1 MAEDNVL
8 QLHKDQ
14 PMGEVVQLHKE
25 AELSIIDG
33 RVLNGAERARDLMV
47 ARVVHPVRT
56 HARGWRPVRGTVST
70 AGYGVLGLGRAG
82 QAAWR
87 WVSAAELE
95 QHLAGKPDLVVK
107 ERARRR
113 KVAAW
118 VGGGTLLAF
127 GVAVQT
133 EALLVGLIALVILMG
148 AGVVERILRRAP
160 GEGSH
165 GERPAIGKEPSRKA
179 VRQAFANAKVGKV
192 DDISVL
198 TPGTQRTPE
207 GNAWM
212 AVVQFPEGVT
222 YKETLKKLP
231 GLASAMG
238 VGLSQLALDPVRG
251 NEGRGIVWC
260 ADSDP
265 LSGPPIPSPLL
276 KLDRPFD
283 FWNDRIP
290 VGGDVRGR
298 PLDFSL
304 VERTLLVG
312 GEQGGG
318 KSVLCNNVLCAI
330 ALDPYMRMILID
342 GKGVD
347 LLDYAEIAETLIAKP
362 DPAAFLNLLDELIAE
377 MEERYDLMG
386 KLRVK
391 KITEDI
397 AAEYGLHPIFLH
409 VDELAFFTRSDLGAD
424 ITEKLRDIVSRGRA
438 AAIITSAATQRPS
451 AKVIDTDLRDLMQ
464 VRIALRC
471 STNSSS
477 DMILS
482 QGWASAGFSAKDID
496 MEQRGAG
503 LILHEGSQPV
513 RMRSNM
519 LTDPQITELCRR
531 AYRLREKVG
540 TLPKSDARPLVRL
553 LKAMLTVMGEGDR
566 MHTDRILAGLSE
578 RSADY
583 DGWDASRLA
592 GELPQGIR
600 PQGTEGVKAIASDGV
615 ERNRNGYRR
624 VDLQRA
630 LDRA

>member
-1 MAEDNVL
+1 MNNVVPL
-8 QLHKDQ
+8 RKNTDL
-14 PMGEVVQLHKE
+14 EVPSSTALDIV
-25 AELSIIDG
+25 DG
-33 RVLNGAERARDLMV
+33 KVLNGAERARDLMV
-47 ARVVHPVRT
+47 ACVVHPVRVRT
-56 HARGWRPVRGTVST
+56 RGWQPVSETGRTLR
-70 AGYGVLGLGRAG
+70 YGFLGLGRAG
-82 QAAWR
+82 RAMWH
-87 WVSAAELE
+87 WVGAAEFE
-95 QHLAGKPDLVVK
+95 QQKATKPELVEKV
-107 ERARRR
+107 RARRR
-113 KVAAW
+113 KVAW
-118 VGGGTLLAF
+118 SVGGGTLVTF
-127 GVAVQT
+127 GVEVQIHAA
-133 EALLVGLIALVILMG
+133 EVGLVALVILMG
-148 AGVVERILRRAP
+148 AGVVERLLRRAP
-160 GEGSH
+160 AEGSH

-179 VRQAFANAKVGKV
+179 VRQAFAKAKVGKV
-192 DDISVL
+192 DEISVL

-238 VGLSQLALDPVRG
+238 VGLSQVALDPVRG
-251 NEGRGIVWC
+251 NEGRGVVWC

-276 KLDRPFD
+276 RLDRPFD
-283 FWNDRIP
+283 FWADQIP
-290 VGGDVRGR
+290 IGADVRGR
-298 PLDFSL
+298 PLGFSL

-330 ALDPYMRMILID
+330 ALDPYMRLILID

-362 DPAAFLNLLDELIAE
+362 DPAAFVKLLDELIAE
-377 MEERYDLMG
+377 MEDRYDLMG

-391 KITEDI
+391 KITKDI

-409 VDELAFFTRSDLGAD
+409 VDELAYFTRSDLGAD

-451 AKVIDTDLRDLMQ
+451 SKVVDTDLRDLMQ

-471 STNSSS
+471 STDSSS

-482 QGWASAGFSAKDID
+482 QGWASAGFSARDID

-503 LILHEGSQPV
+503 LILHEGSQPT
-513 RMRSNM
+513 RMRTNM
-519 LTDPQITELCRR
+519 LTDPQIAELCRR
-531 AYRLREKVG
+531 AYRLREKAG
-540 TLPKSDARPLVRL
+540 TLPKSDARPLPRL
-553 LKAMLTVMGEGDR
+553 LKAMLAVMGEDER
-566 MHTDRILAGLSE
+566 MHTDRILAGLADQSM
-578 RSADY
+578 DY
-583 DGWDASRLA
+583 DGWDATRLA
-592 GELPQGIR
+592 GELPTGIR
-600 PQGTEGVKAIASDGV
+600 PAGTEGVKAIASDGV

-624 VDLQRA
+624 TDLLRA

>member
-1 MAEDNVL
+1 MNNVV
-8 QLHKDQ
+8 
-14 PMGEVVQLHKE
+14 PIRKE
-25 AELSIIDG
+25 TGLESPPPTALNVIDG
-33 RVLNGAERARDLMV
+33 KVLDGAERARDVLV
-47 ARVVHPVRT
+47 ARVVRPVRART
-56 HARGWRPVRGTVST
+56 RGWQPIRGTVST
-70 AGYGVLGLGRAG
+70 AGYGVLGIARAGRAT
-82 QAAWR
+82 WR

-118 VGGGTLLAF
+118 SSGSALVITGM
-127 GVAVQT
+127 AVQT
-133 EALLVGLIALVILMG
+133 EAVLVGIVALVILMG
-148 AGVVERILRRAP
+148 AGVVERLMRRAP
-160 GEGSH
+160 ADGVQ

-179 VRQAFANAKVGKV
+179 VRQAFAKARVGKV
-192 DDISVL
+192 DEISVL
-198 TPGTQRTPE
+198 APGTQRTQE

-212 AVVQFPEGVT
+212 AVIQFPEGVT

-238 VGLSQLALDPVRG
+238 VGLSQVALDPVRG
-251 NEGRGIVWC
+251 NEGRGVVWC

-276 KLDRPFD
+276 RLDRPFD
-283 FWNDRIP
+283 FWTDQIP
-290 VGGDVRGR
+290 IGADVRGR
-298 PLDFSL
+298 PLGFSL

-318 KSVLCNNVLCAI
+318 KSVLCNNVLCAV
-330 ALDPYMRMILID
+330 ALDPYKRMILID

-362 DPAAFLNLLDELIAE
+362 DPVAVLKLLDELIEE
-377 MEERYDLMG
+377 MEERYAVMAR
-386 KLRVK
+386 LRIK
-391 KITEDI
+391 KITKDI
-397 AAEYGLHPIFLH
+397 AIEHGLHSIFLH
-409 VDELAFFTRSDLGAD
+409 IDELAYFTRSDLGAE

-451 AKVIDTDLRDLMQ
+451 AKVVDTDLRDLMQ

-471 STNSSS
+471 STDTSS

-482 QGWASAGFSAKDID
+482 QGWASAGFSARDID

-503 LILHEGSQPV
+503 LILHEGSQPT
-513 RMRSNM
+513 RMRTNM
-519 LTDPQITELCRR
+519 LTDPQIAELCRR
-531 AYRLREKVG
+531 AYRLREKAG
-540 TLPKSDARPLVRL
+540 TLPKSDSRPLVRL
-553 LKAMLTVMGEGDR
+553 LKAMLAVMGEDDR
-566 MHTDRILAGLSE
+566 MHTDRILAGLADQSM
-578 RSADY
+578 DY
-583 DGWDASRLA
+583 DGWDATRLA
-592 GELPQGIR
+592 GELPTGIR
-600 PQGTEGVKAIASDGV
+600 PVGTEGVKAIASDGI

-624 VDLQRA
+624 TDLTRA